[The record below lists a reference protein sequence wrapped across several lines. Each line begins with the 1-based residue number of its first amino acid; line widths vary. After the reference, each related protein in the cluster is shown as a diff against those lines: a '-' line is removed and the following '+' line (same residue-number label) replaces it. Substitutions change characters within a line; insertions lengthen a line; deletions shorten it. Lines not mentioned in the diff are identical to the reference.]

1 MKTIDTVLQPI
12 VDYLISITRNT
23 QKGWYELEIGLPKK
37 WVFDE
42 NDEIGCEILS
52 KLSEGSIVRI
62 FPKNSDILIDDL
74 IAFVEIIIDTNKKI
88 ADKEKEFTSR
98 MEEMKNKLEEEA
110 KKFFEELD
118 ELKQNSFK
126 KNSDNF
132 VEKKKETRGRKP
144 KIPVPNDNDG
154 TENDNNSTIESEG
167 NIITTSE

>member
-1 MKTIDTVLQPI
+1 MKTIDIALQPI
-12 VDYLISITRNT
+12 IDYLISITRNT
-23 QKGWYELEIGLPKK
+23 QKGWFELEIGVPKG

-42 NDEIGCEILS
+42 NDEISCEILS
-52 KLSEGSIVRI
+52 KLSEGSIVKI
-62 FPKNSDILIDDL
+62 FPKNPDVLIDDL
-74 IAFVEIIIDTNKKI
+74 VAFVEVIIDTNKKI

-98 MEEMKNKLEEEA
+98 MEEMKGKLEEEA

-144 KIPVPNDNDG
+144 KIPVLN
-154 TENDNNSTIESEG
+154 NNSGAITTTEG
-167 NIITTSE
+167 NTIVTSE